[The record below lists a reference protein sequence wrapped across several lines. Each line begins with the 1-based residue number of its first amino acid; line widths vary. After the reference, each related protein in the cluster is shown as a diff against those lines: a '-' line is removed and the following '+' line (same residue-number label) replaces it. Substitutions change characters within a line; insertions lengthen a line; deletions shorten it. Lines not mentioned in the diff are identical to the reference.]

1 MSLQE
6 WAARGRLKPHE
17 TSKQEISDL
26 FAIVDR
32 DLCDAEAAI
41 SSDWRFGI
49 AYNAALKLCSILLRA
64 EGFRAGRIGHHM
76 TTIAALPLILKARS
90 KADADYLDA
99 CRRKRNLVEYDR
111 TGGATDAEADE
122 LVEFSR
128 ELRKDVLDWL
138 RARHPGL
145 T

>member
-32 DLCDAEAAI
+32 DLGDA
-41 SSDWRFGI
+41 
-49 AYNAALKLCSILLRA
+49 RA
-64 EGFRAGRIGHHM
+64 EGFRAGRVGHHM
-76 TTIAALPLILKARS
+76 TTIAALPLILKTRS